1 MLSKTLIKELSKIQ
15 TPEQLTEVY
24 NFGKDVLDA
33 LAKASFKAGDGVF
46 VVQKTKKTFG
56 TIIEIKQK
64 KAIVKL
70 PKGSYRVP
78 LSMLEEANI

>member
-15 TPEQLTEVY
+15 TPEQLAEVY
-24 NFGKDVLDA
+24 HFGKDILDA
-33 LAKASFKAGDGVF
+33 LAKASFKEGDSVF

-64 KAIVKL
+64 KAVVQMRGKA
-70 PKGSYRVP
+70 YRVP
-78 LSMLEEANI
+78 LSMLEVANI

>member
-15 TPEQLTEVY
+15 TPEQLAEVY
-24 NFGKDVLDA
+24 NFGKNILDT
-33 LAKASFKAGDGVF
+33 LAKASFQEGDGVF

-64 KAIVKL
+64 KAIIQMR
-70 PKGSYRVP
+70 GTQYRVP
-78 LSMLEEANI
+78 LSMLEKADI